1 MRCAVVAD
9 IHSNLEAFRAVL
21 KDLEARGGADQMW
34 CLGDVVGYG
43 PDPHECVHVLSR
55 HPGVAVA
62 GNHDWAA
69 VGKLEA
75 SRLNAEAAAVSRWTA
90 APAEP
95 AEHGLVNRRSCVL
108 KLGVETMTEEAL
120 SLEELALRYLT
131 SLPAEERA
139 DKQQE
144 VNKFTLWYGKGR
156 SVTLITPTELETYA
170 QWTAAS
176 TGDAN
181 KKLEPVR
188 ALLQYA
194 RKEKLLRTSLA
205 PHLRIKQVQ
214 GRKGTRRQ
222 PRQTPVALTANDHA
236 ELKAQLQALEEERVR
251 VAEEMRVAA
260 ADKDFREN
268 APLHAARE
276 RAAHIEA
283 KMNDIQAS
291 LATGIV
297 VDAEAQPETL
307 AAKLGST
314 VALVAMASGDKL
326 TYTLATKN
334 EANPANGKISID
346 SPLGKAVLNQHQGD
360 VIKVVAPAGEI
371 LYKIEKIE

>member
-1 MRCAVVAD
+1 
-9 IHSNLEAFRAVL
+9 
-21 KDLEARGGADQMW
+21 
-34 CLGDVVGYG
+34 
-43 PDPHECVHVLSR
+43 
-55 HPGVAVA
+55 
-62 GNHDWAA
+62 
-69 VGKLEA
+69 
-75 SRLNAEAAAVSRWTA
+75 
-90 APAEP
+90 
-95 AEHGLVNRRSCVL
+95 
-108 KLGVETMTEEAL
+108 MTEEAL

-131 SLPAEERA
+131 SLPGEERV

-144 VNKFTLWYGKGR
+144 VNKFVLWYGKGR
-156 SVTLITPTELETYA
+156 TITHITPTELETYA

-194 RKEKLLRTSLA
+194 RKQKLLKVSLA
-205 PHLRIKQVQ
+205 PHLRIKQVH
-214 GRKGTRRQ
+214 RKKADRRQ
-222 PRQTPVALTANDHA
+222 PQPAPVALTANDHA

-283 KMNDIQAS
+283 RMNDIQAS

-297 VDAEAQPETL
+297 VEVEAQPETL
-307 AAKLGST
+307 GAKLGCT
-314 VALVAMASGDKL
+314 VALVSMATGDRH
-326 TYTLATKN
+326 TYTLATRN
-334 EANPANGKISID
+334 EAKPAVGKISID
-346 SPLGKAVLNQHQGD
+346 SPLGKAVLNQHEGD
-360 VIKVVAPAGEI
+360 VVKVVAPAGEI

>member
-1 MRCAVVAD
+1 MA
-9 IHSNLEAFRAVL
+9 
-21 KDLEARGGADQMW
+21 
-34 CLGDVVGYG
+34 
-43 PDPHECVHVLSR
+43 
-55 HPGVAVA
+55 
-62 GNHDWAA
+62 
-69 VGKLEA
+69 
-75 SRLNAEAAAVSRWTA
+75 
-90 APAEP
+90 
-95 AEHGLVNRRSCVL
+95 
-108 KLGVETMTEEAL
+108 EEAL

-131 SLPAEERA
+131 SLPADERA

-144 VNKFTLWYGKGR
+144 VNKFVLWYGKGR
-156 SVTLITPTELETYA
+156 SIAHITPTELETYA

-181 KKLEPVR
+181 RKLEPVR
-188 ALLQYA
+188 TLLQYA
-194 RKEKLLRTSLA
+194 KKEKLLKASLA
-205 PHLRIKQVQ
+205 PHLRIKQAHI
-214 GRKGTRRQ
+214 KGATRRKPKHPQ
-222 PRQTPVALTANDHA
+222 VALTANDHA
-236 ELKAQLQALEEERVR
+236 DLKAQLVALEEERVR

-283 KMNDIQAS
+283 RMNDIQAS

-314 VALVAMASGDKL
+314 VALLQMATGEKL
-326 TYTLATKN
+326 SYTLATKN

-346 SPLGKAVLNQHQGD
+346 SPLGKAVLNQHEGD
-360 VIKVVAPAGEI
+360 VVKVVAPAGES
-371 LYKIEKIE
+371 LYKIEKIK